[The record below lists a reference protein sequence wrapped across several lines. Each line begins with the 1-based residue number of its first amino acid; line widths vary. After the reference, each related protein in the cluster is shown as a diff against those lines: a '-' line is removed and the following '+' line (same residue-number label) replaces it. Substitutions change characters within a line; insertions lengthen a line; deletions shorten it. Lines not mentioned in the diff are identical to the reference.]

1 MSAFIRVTVWEK
13 ASSGR
18 RVLGAFVRVFMLFA
32 LLVVLGFIYY
42 SNRFRLAAQIWHW
55 RHGYS
60 AAMGNYEVP
69 VQEHWLILS
78 SDSVAFTLM
87 NTSPAR
93 PPRDG
98 KLHTAAVMTIFPFRN
113 WPADVKRADSWLSL
127 KRQWLAREDVKAV
140 EERTVK
146 FENGSFICVG
156 GRELSAV
163 FRNASNVSAAET
175 DIVSR
180 DCMSERGLE
189 VLFVGEP
196 PDLEPFYT
204 FLSQIR
210 SER

>member
-1 MSAFIRVTVWEK
+1 MSAFIRVTAWEK
-13 ASSGR
+13 ASPGR

-32 LLVVLGFIYY
+32 LLAVLGFIYHA
-42 SNRFRLAAQIWHW
+42 NRFRLAAQTWHW

-69 VQEHWLILS
+69 VPEHWLILGD
-78 SDSVAFTLM
+78 DSVAFTLM
-87 NTSPAR
+87 NTSQAR

-98 KLHTAAVMTIFPFRN
+98 KLHTAAVITVFPFRN
-113 WPADVKRADSWLSL
+113 WPAEAKRADSWLSF

-140 EERTVK
+140 EETTVK
-146 FENGSFICVG
+146 FGNDSIICVG

-163 FRNASNVSAAET
+163 LRNASNVSASET
-175 DIVSR
+175 DIVSL

-196 PDLEPFYT
+196 SDLEPFYT

-210 SER
+210 SQR